1 MNLDECD
8 QLALTIGK
16 VMEEAGNKVEGNI
29 DEIKTDYT
37 QRMHKLEDII
47 KKVPFLNMNQS

>member
-1 MNLDECD
+1 
-8 QLALTIGK
+8 
-16 VMEEAGNKVEGNI
+16 MEEAGDKVEGNI

-47 KKVPFLNMNQS
+47 KKVTFSNPNQN